1 VQIPGYEAVELL
13 DSGGVGDV
21 YRARRSTTG
30 GYVAIKVVRGAGDV
44 ATIERRV
51 RREVELLVALKG
63 HAHVV
68 QIEDVLSTGSGP
80 AIVMEY
86 MSGGSVHGE
95 MGRRG
100 PFGAAETIFVGMAL
114 ATALR
119 DAHKRGIV
127 HRDIKPHNLLIG
139 SFGHV
144 KVCDFGIAAVVRAG
158 AVSDR
163 TEAYTRRYA
172 SPEEVNEEPVGP
184 PADIY
189 SAGITLRQLAT
200 GETSEQRAD
209 VVFAGSSGRLD
220 PIGALVGRMTARVA
234 RDRPTAEE
242 VRVQLESMPQLIGVT
257 RVESLELVGEV
268 DATVMRGSAAL
279 PGPVRQPI
287 AAPGFVPTRP
297 VPSVANVRAEWWR

>member
-21 YRARRSTTG
+21 YRARRNATG
-30 GYVAIKVVRGAGDV
+30 GFVAIKVVRGAGDV
-44 ATIERRV
+44 ATVERRV

-68 QIEDVLSTGSGP
+68 QIEDVLSTDQGP

-86 MSGGSVHGE
+86 MSGGSVHAE
-95 MGRRG
+95 LGRRG
-100 PFGAAETIFVGMAL
+100 PFGVAETIFVGMAL
-114 ATALR
+114 TTALR

-158 AVSDR
+158 DASDR

-172 SPEEVNEEPVGP
+172 SPEEVNDEPVGP

-200 GETSEQRAD
+200 GETSEQRANL
-209 VVFAGSSGRLD
+209 VLAGSAALGRME
-220 PIGALVGRMTARVA
+220 ALVSRMTERIP
-234 RDRPTAEE
+234 RDRPTADD
-242 VRVQLESMPQLIGVT
+242 VRVELEAMPQLIGIA
-257 RVESLELVGEV
+257 RIDSLEPSDEV
-268 DATVMRGSAAL
+268 DATVLRGSVAA
-279 PGPVRQPI
+279 PGQLRQP
-287 AAPGFVPTRP
+287 APGIGFVPTRP
-297 VPSVANVRAEWWR
+297 VPTVTSVRAEWWQ